1 MQHISTTPFG
11 RRPVTA
17 ELIEAQAL
25 AHAPLPQEGPDKWSI
40 FRDLTAGRVA
50 FGISDRDLTVLSAL
64 LSFHQHA
71 SLAEGEGTIVFPSNA
86 ALAERAHGMA
96 ESTLR
101 RHLGALVRAR
111 LILRHDSPNG
121 KRYAAR
127 DAGGAVTR
135 AFGFDLRPLLLRAGE
150 IANAAREAK
159 AAALRLKRLRETCV
173 LQLRDAAKLIPF
185 GRETVAANWDALED
199 RVRLSQRALRRKL
212 DADALRDMVRD
223 TAAVLRDV
231 TALLESATPDCADQT
246 EEMSGN
252 DGANERHIQYSN
264 RNLHD
269 LEPSLEQEEAA
280 GADALRPVDSTGET
294 HGTGAVTGA
303 PPKLPLFLV
312 TKACPDLLDYVPQG
326 IRSWYDLVEA
336 ADFVRPM
343 LGISPDA
350 WQSARDAMGP
360 EVAAITLA
368 AILQRA
374 DDIRS
379 PGGYLRALTDKAAVG
394 AFSPGPMIMA
404 LMNVEGRAA

>member
-1 MQHISTTPFG
+1 MRRG
-11 RRPVTA
+11 RPKQPHCV
-17 ELIEAQAL
+17 
-25 AHAPLPQEGPDKWSI
+25 
-40 FRDLTAGRVA
+40 
-50 FGISDRDLTVLSAL
+50 
-64 LSFHQHA
+64 
-71 SLAEGEGTIVFPSNA
+71 SNA
-86 ALAERAHGMA
+86 
-96 ESTLR
+96 
-101 RHLGALVRAR
+101 
-111 LILRHDSPNG
+111 
-121 KRYAAR
+121 Y
-127 DAGGAVTR
+127 
-135 AFGFDLRPLLLRAGE
+135 
-150 IANAAREAK
+150 
-159 AAALRLKRLRETCV
+159 
-173 LQLRDAAKLIPF
+173 
-185 GRETVAANWDALED
+185 GRETVPANWDALED

-368 AILQRA
+368 GILQRA